1 MSYDERFKALLTE
14 FFQNFLEL
22 FFPEMAQQIDW
33 SKKPEFLD
41 KELPSVM
48 KASPKAVDL
57 LTKVWSL
64 EPPRSSSPQR
74 LCLIHVEVESR
85 KSRESLGRR
94 VARYVTQ
101 IDEKFGLPVVPVA
114 VFIHVG
120 GDGIGWQTWNM
131 TCWNYTIQSTRFPY
145 IGLPALDGVRYS
157 ATQNPIAW
165 ALSGLMN
172 VPSSERARIKCESER
187 KIEQAKLDLK
197 HKQLLLESVHTFTV
211 LDQEQQRTY
220 EALLR
225 SPQFRKV
232 KEMQKTMFDT
242 ARETG
247 AFEGRQEGR
256 LEGER
261 TLLLKLLE
269 SKFGTVPERLRNKVS
284 RLDEAKISRLAS
296 DVLPVERISE
306 LKL

>member
-120 GDGIGWQTWNM
+120 GDGIGWQTWDM

-145 IGLPALDGVRYS
+145 IGLPALDGVQYS

-172 VPSSERARIKCESER
+172 VPPSERARSQMRIGTEDRTS
-187 KIEQAKLDLK
+187 QAGSKTQTTLARIGP
-197 HKQLLLESVHTFTV
+197 HFHGARSGT
-211 LDQEQQRTY
+211 
-220 EALLR
+220 AANLR
-225 SPQFRKV
+225 SSV
-232 KEMQKTMFDT
+232 EVT
-242 ARETG
+242 AVS
-247 AFEGRQEGR
+247 
-256 LEGER
+256 EGER
-261 TLLLKLLE
+261 NAKDDVRH
-269 SKFGTVPERLRNKVS
+269 GPRNGCV
-284 RLDEAKISRLAS
+284 
-296 DVLPVERISE
+296 
-306 LKL
+306 